1 MASLIE
7 AKLWMGARYVLHP
20 AYLVASHPHHS
31 AYALVDLRATFARV
45 RLRMAQPAS
54 FADAVSQVKA
64 RLRIVHGAGQ

>member
-1 MASLIE
+1 MTLAE
-7 AKLWMGARYVLHP
+7 AQQWMGARYVLHP

-64 RLRIVHGAGQ
+64 RLRIVHGAGR